1 MYIEYL
7 IQMSRKVLFT
17 FVVNSKDVLLKR
29 TGKKQQNKSLL
40 KNLGKKVL
48 ITIVKR
54 YKICIC
60 DIYSILKMNR
70 SLLNC

>member
-29 TGKKQQNKSLL
+29 TGKKQQNKSLF
-40 KNLGKKVL
+40 KNLMLKKSPNNYRKKVQNL
-48 ITIVKR
+48 
-54 YKICIC
+54 Y
-60 DIYSILKMNR
+60 L
-70 SLLNC
+70 